1 MIIQRTFHSSFEM
14 NIDSKMELF
23 IKDNGVVKSVMVGV
37 SKSGQMV
44 LGMKESGKITKL
56 MEKENSGTLTVMC
69 LMENGKMIRPTVTVS
84 ILM

>member
-1 MIIQRTFHSSFEM
+1 M

-23 IKDNGVVKSVMVGV
+23 IKDNGVVRSVMVEV
-37 SKSGQMV
+37 SKSGQTV